1 MVGTFPI
8 DLTKT
13 RLQVQGQ
20 VIDAAHTQLKYRG
33 MLHAFLTIA
42 REEGVRALYSGI
54 APALLRQATYGT
66 IKLGCYNIFKRTMAE
81 KPEGLPLV

>member
-1 MVGTFPI
+1 VVMLSI
-8 DLTKT
+8 
-13 RLQVQGQ
+13 RLNI
-20 VIDAAHTQLKYRG
+20 VIRCSTSVVCRCLK
-33 MLHAFLTIA
+33 
-42 REEGVRALYSGI
+42 GVVCEVLLCACIRI